1 MQYSVLSIAEPG
13 TQKQMKSLLKIIA
26 KIGRIS
32 RYIGIVA
39 FFTAIAFSK
48 FNLAGIIGF
57 FVFFASFIFRTD
69 EKGENPMERRSF
81 FEKIFG
87 LDPDE

>member
-1 MQYSVLSIAEPG
+1 MACSAMDPLHRDL
-13 TQKQMKSLLKIIA
+13 MKLFLRIIS
-26 KIGRIS
+26 KCGRIS
-32 RYIGIVA
+32 RYAGVVA
-39 FFTAIAFSK
+39 FFIAIVFSK

-81 FEKIFG
+81 FEKICG